1 MKRIRIQLIFFC
13 LFITGITCYS
23 QSPNLIS
30 YQTVIR
36 NGNNELVSNTTI
48 GVRISI
54 LGGPEANVLVYQEEH
69 TVKTNINGL
78 AYLTIG
84 NGKILNG
91 LITSIDWS
99 KGPYFIKSETDPTG
113 GKNYTIVVLSQMLS
127 VPYAIYSS
135 TAEKLTGTLPETDP
149 VFNGSIARGITA
161 TDTSYWNKKL
171 NASDTSRML
180 ANYIAGLNQKLNIT
194 DTAKMLTPYIRDADT
209 SNMLTNYRTSINNKL
224 DAKDTTLMLSNYLKK
239 SDVITSGGV
248 ETDPV
253 FNGSIAKGITAI
265 DTSYWN
271 KKLNTSDT
279 SRMLAN
285 YRTSINNK
293 LDAKDTSLMLSSYVK
308 KSEGFNETDPVFNGS
323 IAKGIT
329 ATDTSYW
336 NRKLNSLDTSRMLAN
351 YRTSINNKLDAK
363 DTTLML
369 SNYLK
374 KSEAVNESDPS
385 FNGSI
390 AKGITAI
397 DTSNW
402 NKKLSALDTSGMLA
416 NYRTSLNSKLN
427 ISDTTKM
434 LSVYLKNTDTIQL
447 SNKIQELVTKVGNLD
462 SNSLNFNSSYNLKS
476 FTVSQG
482 ETQIFIDTLKKD
494 NETWEFQIFMECDG
508 SSRCFESNCNTR
520 KINIPISFLDANEIK
535 LVDNS
540 YFKSYKAIGG
550 QAPEHLVGSLT
561 SFDFIDKLY
570 PLSNINNDIIYDNE
584 AWRFNC
590 LYNRFFEGNIFWN
603 MKKNSIIKI
612 KAIYSGGSPNY
623 NTRMIIKILK
633 R

>member
-1 MKRIRIQLIFFC
+1 MKRIRIKIIFFC

-23 QSPNLIS
+23 QAPNLIS

-48 GVRISI
+48 GVKISI

-69 TVKTNINGL
+69 AVKTNINGL

-135 TAEKLTGTLPETDP
+135 SAEKLTGTLPETDP
-149 VFNGSIARGITA
+149 LFKGSIAKGITA
-161 TDTSYWNKKL
+161 TDTSYWNRKLNSTDTSRMLANYRTSINNKLDAKDTTLMLSNYLRKSEAIATGGVETDPIFNGSIAKGITASDTSYWNKKL
-171 NASDTSRML
+171 NTADTSRML

-239 SDVITSGGV
+239 SDIITSGGV

-253 FNGSIAKGITAI
+253 FNGSIAKGITAT
-265 DTSYWN
+265 DSSYWN

-279 SRMLAN
+279 SGMLAN
-285 YRTSINNK
+285 YRTSLNQK
-293 LDAKDTSLMLSSYVK
+293 L
-308 KSEGFNETDPVFNGS
+308 N
-323 IAKGIT
+323 I
-329 ATDTSYW
+329 TDTAKMLVPYL
-336 NRKLNSLDTSRMLAN
+336 KDADTTNMLVN

-369 SNYLK
+369 SNYFK
-374 KSEAVNESDPS
+374 KSEGINETDPL

-402 NKKLSALDTSGMLA
+402 NKKLGAMDTSGMLA

-434 LSVYLKNTDTIQL
+434 LSVYLKNTDTIQM
-447 SNKIQELVTKVGNLD
+447 SNKIQELVSKVSNLD
-462 SNSLNFNSSYNLKS
+462 SNSLNFNSSYTLKS

-482 ETQIFIDTLKKD
+482 ETQIFIDTLLKD
-494 NETWEFQIFMECDG
+494 NEIWEFQVFMECDG
-508 SSRCFESNCNTR
+508 GYSCSGSNCTSR
-520 KINIPISFLDANEIK
+520 RINIPISFLDVNEIK
-535 LVDNS
+535 LIDNS
-540 YFKSYKAIGG
+540 YYKSYKAIGG
-550 QAPEHLVGSLT
+550 QGEGFPGGLSSH
-561 SFDFIDKLY
+561 DFVDK
-570 PLSNINNDIIYDNE
+570 
-584 AWRFNC
+584 
-590 LYNRFFEGNIFWN
+590 
-603 MKKNSIIKI
+603 
-612 KAIYSGGSPNY
+612 
-623 NTRMIIKILK
+623 
-633 R
+633 

>member
-1 MKRIRIQLIFFC
+1 MTKRRMKCLIENLKINNSTMNKINTMNRIRIHLI
-13 LFITGITCYS
+13 LFSLLMAGITCYS

-69 TVKTNINGL
+69 TVKTNLNGL

-135 TAEKLTGTLPETDP
+135 TAEKLTGTLPEKDP
-149 VFNGSIARGITA
+149 LFNGSIAKGITA

-171 NASDTSRML
+171 NTADTSRML
-180 ANYIAGLNQKLNIT
+180 SNYLKKSEAITTGGVETDPVFNGSIAKGITATDTSYWNKKLNTSDTSGMLANYRTGLNQKLNIT
-194 DTAKMLTPYIRDADT
+194 DTAKMLVPYLRDADT
-209 SNMLTNYRTSINNKL
+209 TNMLINYRTSINNKL

-239 SDVITSGGV
+239 
-248 ETDPV
+248 
-253 FNGSIAKGITAI
+253 A
-265 DTSYWN
+265 
-271 KKLNTSDT
+271 
-279 SRMLAN
+279 
-285 YRTSINNK
+285 
-293 LDAKDTSLMLSSYVK
+293 
-308 KSEGFNETDPVFNGS
+308 EG
-323 IAKGIT
+323 
-329 ATDTSYW
+329 
-336 NRKLNSLDTSRMLAN
+336 L
-351 YRTSINNKLDAK
+351 
-363 DTTLML
+363 
-369 SNYLK
+369 
-374 KSEAVNESDPS
+374 NESDPL

-402 NKKLSALDTSGMLA
+402 NRKLNSLDTSGMLA

-434 LSVYLKNTDTIQL
+434 LSIYLRNTDTIQM
-447 SNKIQELVTKVGNLD
+447 SNKIKELVSKVSNLD
-462 SNSLNFNSSYNLKS
+462 SNSLNFNSSYNFKS

-482 ETQIFIDTLKKD
+482 ETQIFIDTLVKD
-494 NETWEFQIFMECDG
+494 NEIWEFQIFLECDG
-508 SSRCFESNCNTR
+508 SSSCSGSNCATR

-535 LVDNS
+535 LIDNS

-550 QAPEHLVGSLT
+550 QGAGFPGGLSSH
-561 SFDFIDKLY
+561 DFVDKLY

-584 AWRFNC
+584 AQSFNC
-590 LYNRFFEGNIFWN
+590 LYNRFFEGNFFWN
-603 MKKNSIIKI
+603 LKKNSVVKI
-612 KAIYSGGSPNY
+612 KAIYSGGSPTF

>member
-1 MKRIRIQLIFFC
+1 MNKTNTMKRIRIHLI
-13 LFITGITCYS
+13 LFSLLMAGITCYS

-48 GVRISI
+48 GIRISI

-113 GKNYTIVVLSQMLS
+113 GKNYSIVVLSQMLS

-135 TAEKLTGTLPETDP
+135 TAEKLTGTLPEKDP
-149 VFNGSIARGITA
+149 IFNGSIAKGITA

-171 NASDTSRML
+171 NSSDTSRML
-180 ANYIAGLNQKLNIT
+180 ANY
-194 DTAKMLTPYIRDADT
+194 
-209 SNMLTNYRTSINNKL
+209 
-224 DAKDTTLMLSNYLKK
+224 LKK
-239 SDVITSGGV
+239 SDAITTGGV
-248 ETDPV
+248 
-253 FNGSIAKGITAI
+253 
-265 DTSYWN
+265 
-271 KKLNTSDT
+271 
-279 SRMLAN
+279 
-285 YRTSINNK
+285 
-293 LDAKDTSLMLSSYVK
+293 
-308 KSEGFNETDPVFNGS
+308 ETDPVFNGS

-336 NRKLNSLDTSRMLAN
+336 NKKLNTSDTSGMLANYRTSLNQKLNITDTTKMLVPYLRDADTTNMLAN

-374 KSEAVNESDPS
+374 KSEAVNSSGIETDPLFNGSIAKGITATDTSYWNKKLNSTDTSRMLSNYRTSINNKLDAKDTTLMLSSYLKKSEGLNESDPL

-402 NKKLSALDTSGMLA
+402 NRKLNSLDTSGMLD

-434 LSVYLKNTDTIQL
+434 LSVYLKSTDTIQM
-447 SNKIQELVTKVGNLD
+447 SNKIQELVSKVSNLD
-462 SNSLNFNSSYNLKS
+462 SNSLKVNSSYTLKS
-476 FTVSQG
+476 FTVLKG
-482 ETQIFIDTLKKD
+482 ETQIFIDTLLRD
-494 NETWEFQIFMECDG
+494 NEIWEFQIFMGCAYLGPCGEPYCAPIVV
-508 SSRCFESNCNTR
+508 NM
-520 KINIPISFLDANEIK
+520 PISFLDANEIK
-535 LVDNS
+535 LKDNS
-540 YFKSYKAIGG
+540 YFKSYKALGLGAVNIGSSG
-550 QAPEHLVGSLT
+550 IV
-561 SFDFIDKLY
+561 DNLY
-570 PLSNINNDIIYDNE
+570 PLSNINDDIIYNN
-584 AWRFNC
+584 WIQNPGC
-590 LYNRFFEGNIFWN
+590 YNRFFEGNFFWN
-603 MKKNSIIKI
+603 LKKNSVVKI
-612 KAIYSGGSPNY
+612 KAINSGGRPNI
-623 NTRMIIKILK
+623 NSSLFIKILK